1 MAKMFY
7 NVEEAAERLGKT
19 PEELRELVREG
30 TLREFRDAGNVN
42 YKVEDVEKLAGPSG
56 GGGSGGSSS
65 ASASASGEI
74 VLEPADDSG
83 IELASGGSDVLS
95 LEEVD
100 ASEDTAAGGS
110 TAGGGKKKSKE
121 DSVVPSVGVNV
132 FDDDELDESVDP
144 LAQTAVTDVGGL
156 GIDGGGSGSGSGIM
170 NLTRES
176 DDTSLGSELL
186 EEIYSDDEEGEPQVE
201 MGEATRAGLEE
212 AISDTPEPQ
221 PATAA
226 DDAFDAAEPEVEAA
240 AAPQRRVRTETVV
253 EYGADAVSAG
263 LTAMMVVAVIVMAVA
278 GLAGAAMVRGVT
290 PGLLTTIYNK
300 LGMFA
305 GASLVLA
312 LLAAGVTFLLARR
325 SK

>member
-7 NVEEAAERLGKT
+7 NAEEAAERLGKSV
-19 PEELRELVREG
+19 EELRELVRQG

-42 YKVEDVEKLAGPSG
+42 YKLDDVEKLAGPSG
-56 GGGSGGSSS
+56 GGAGGGGS

-74 VLEPADDSG
+74 VLEPAEDSG
-83 IELASGGSDVLS
+83 IELASSGSDVLS

-156 GIDGGGSGSGSGIM
+156 GIDQGGSGSGSGIM

-176 DDTSLGSELL
+176 DDTSLGAELL
-186 EEIYSDDEEGEPQVE
+186 EEIYSDDEGEPQVE

-226 DDAFDAAEPEVEAA
+226 DDAFDAAEPEVETAT
-240 AAPQRRVRTETVV
+240 AAPQRRVHTETVV
-253 EYGADAVSAG
+253 EYGADAVSSG

-290 PGLLTTIYNK
+290 PGLLTSIYDK

-312 LLAAGVTFLLARR
+312 LLAAGVTYLLARR